1 MSNSSCKNK
10 DLCQIGHE
18 GLHMTFR
25 IDNECSDMLIVKNV
39 QKHVVINNG
48 VIIEF
53 VTKRKFYMLNV
64 YYLK

>member
-1 MSNSSCKNK
+1 
-10 DLCQIGHE
+10 
-18 GLHMTFR
+18 MTFR